1 MISGTDSETNRSA
14 QMLKHEDVL
23 AAIERS
29 LAMIAFNT
37 NGEVIWANALFA
49 ETIGYRTSELV
60 GMSHRTF
67 CLKQYAD
74 SKEYARLWEGLCSGR
89 AFQDKIT
96 RVAKDG
102 RTIRLEASYMPV
114 VDDVGKVYAVLKVA
128 TDINAREQASI
139 HMTEQLLGM
148 SDRMLHRAREGMSKS
163 LEVEEAADKVAE
175 ASERNKAILQH
186 LEQHTESILS
196 IVEVIRHVSS
206 QTQLLALNAAIEAAH
221 AGERGRGF
229 DIIAKEVRKLAGQ
242 VQQSALEVNGYVE
255 GMVGQVHAIIEGTNR
270 TQSAVS
276 ASQSLIRLAVEQFHG
291 IEEAA
296 KQLDEQAKQIGAV
309 VE

>member
-1 MISGTDSETNRSA
+1 MIPVIESKTKMSA
-14 QMLKHEDVL
+14 QGLQHEQVL

-49 ETIGYRTSELV
+49 DTIGYRTNELI
-60 GMSHRTF
+60 GMSHRSF
-67 CLKQYAD
+67 CLKQYVD
-74 SKEYARLWEGLCSGR
+74 SKEYVMLWEGLRSGR

-96 RVAKDG
+96 RVTKDG
-102 RTIRLEASYMPV
+102 RPIRLEASYMPIV
-114 VDDVGKVYAVLKVA
+114 NEEEKVYAVLKVA
-128 TDINAREQASI
+128 TDINAREQANM

-148 SDRMLHRAREGMSKS
+148 SDRMLQRAREGMSKS
-163 LEVEEAADKVAE
+163 LEVEGAADKVAK
-175 ASERNKAILQH
+175 ASEQNMAILQH
-186 LEQHTESILS
+186 LERHTESIHS

-221 AGERGRGF
+221 AGEWGRGF

-242 VQQSALEVNGYVE
+242 VQESALEVNGYVS
-255 GMVGQVHAIIEGTNR
+255 GMVGQVQEIIEGTNR

-276 ASQSLIRLAVEQFHG
+276 DSQSLIRLAVEQFG
-291 IEEAA
+291 EIEEAA
-296 KQLDEQAKQIGAV
+296 KRLDEQAKQIGAV
-309 VE
+309 AE